1 MRTHA
6 LLVAGLGLMFSGAF
20 AATQGTLGATSQ
32 GSFTNTFN
40 GTVAPQVQILGLSDA
55 TVTPST
61 GQVQIFEGSPSN
73 NYGVADH
80 FCVVNTTGGAVT
92 MSVSSDRYSGGS
104 LAAVSAGG
112 SELQYA
118 MIMHVTGDVSNF
130 RDFNASATDWTM
142 PAGTTVTS
150 AAQCGMGNVRKAI
163 YHIAIDGGMIA
174 AGPLPGNG
182 NVYVGT
188 VTITVTP
195 Q

>member
-1 MRTHA
+1 MRSHA
-6 LLVAGLGLMFSGAF
+6 LFAASLGLMFSGAF

-55 TVTPST
+55 TVTPSI
-61 GQVQIFEGSPSN
+61 GQVQIYEGTPSG
-73 NYGVADH
+73 NYGVADY

-92 MSVSSDRYSGGS
+92 MSVSSDRYSAGS
-104 LAAVSAGG
+104 LAAVAAGG

-118 MIMHVTGDVSNF
+118 MVMHVAGDVSIS
-130 RDFNASATDWTM
+130 REFNANWTDWTM
-142 PAGTTVTS
+142 PAGTTVKS

-163 YHIAIDGGMIA
+163 YHVAIDGNVIA